1 MLSSVLEIAVILY
14 QYQDVIEPLLTVGS
28 SFLETTSSAVSAV

>member
-14 QYQDVIEPLLTVGS
+14 QYEDFIAPMLEVGS
-28 SFLETTSSAVSAV
+28 SLLETGSSVASAV

>member
-14 QYQDVIEPLLTVGS
+14 QYQDIIEPLLEVGS
-28 SFLETTSSAVSAV
+28 SFLENTSSVISAA

>member
-14 QYQDVIEPLLTVGS
+14 QYQDVIEPLLAVGS
-28 SFLETTSSAVSAV
+28 SLLETGSSVVSAV